1 MSNNPPRLSVENA
14 VGRYKESTGLGK
26 LPPGMVKDFTFEKYG
41 EEVRYLLPGM
51 IGAMLKLDLKS
62 ISAPEIGSALPIM
75 VLRYPVLRIILD
87 PELTEYDTYVFVH
100 ASNYSGDGQVRQ
112 RCYGVLNA
120 ASLGIVGCHRSGH
133 SYLDLMGA
141 ILPQPPPRRPLP
153 KKPP

>member
-26 LPPGMVKDFTFEKYG
+26 LPTGMVKDFTFEKYG

-100 ASNYSGDGQVRQ
+100 ASNYSGDP
-112 RCYGVLNA
+112 VLIDTRTEYVDKFDNDA
-120 ASLGIVGCHRSGH
+120 MAYSMLHHWALWDAIDLGI
-133 SYLDLMGA
+133 A
-141 ILPQPPPRRPLP
+141 T
-153 KKPP
+153 